1 MKNAEIIERLFALI
15 EERRSADPA
24 NSYVAKLYAKGLA
37 KIAQKVGEEGLET
50 ALAAVQNSKQE
61 VVYESADLLFHMM
74 VLWAD
79 MGLTPD
85 DIFAE
90 LSRREGLSG
99 LDEKNSRDQD

>member
-61 VVYESADLLFHMM
+61 VVYESADLLFHLL
-74 VLWAD
+74 VLLEFR
-79 MGLTPD
+79 GLNFND
-85 DIFAE
+85 VISV
-90 LSRREGLSG
+90 LRNRM
-99 LDEKNSRDQD
+99 KND